1 MKAYP
6 ILFLSLSVAVF
17 CFWGGKFAFAQDQD
31 SEVLIAEIKS
41 SVRMERGAIKDLN
54 KRYQSILRKKKLIE
68 SSVEKE
74 KRILAQSEGGTL
86 KKEQKLI
93 IKEFIQERKKTTAIK
108 TPKIK
113 ENKAALGERK
123 LALRK
128 INQQQARA
136 RIKRQ
141 PENEGYTLEE
151 IRKQHLFQRG
161 AVIERLK
168 YYESVRK
175 NY

>member
-6 ILFLSLSVAVF
+6 ILFLSLSVVVF
-17 CFWGGKFAFAQDQD
+17 CFWGGKFAFAQNQD

-41 SVRMERGAIKDLN
+41 SVRMERGAIKNLS

-74 KRILAQSEGGTL
+74 KRKLAQFKRAALE
-86 KKEQKLI
+86 KERGLI
-93 IKEFIQERKKTTAIK
+93 TKEYIKEKKKAWAKK

-113 ENKAALGERK
+113 ENKAALEEQK
-123 LALRK
+123 PALRK
-128 INQQQARA
+128 IKQQQDRVQL
-136 RIKRQ
+136 KRQ
-141 PENEGYTLEE
+141 PKGKGYALEE
-151 IRKQHLFQRG
+151 IRKQHQFQRG